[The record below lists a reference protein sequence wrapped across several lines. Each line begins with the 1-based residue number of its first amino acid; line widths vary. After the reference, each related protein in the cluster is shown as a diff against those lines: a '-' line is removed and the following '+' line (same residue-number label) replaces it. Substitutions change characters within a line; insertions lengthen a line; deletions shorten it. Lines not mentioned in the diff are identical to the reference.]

1 VTVVFGVVVALAITG
16 GIVLLYVLQLQAVD
30 RTVRQQLRTYAT
42 QISQGSPTGQWP
54 QPLPASALDS
64 SAQAQVIAADGTVLA
79 ATRGLTGVSATFALP
94 PGAQNPVRLK
104 AADGVIPGE
113 VHVVA
118 LRVTVAGKPVLII
131 AGSPVGVKSSL
142 TGEFVYVLIFG
153 FPVLFLLSALLV
165 WLLVGRALK
174 PVTKIRQ
181 AVTDITSADLAQR
194 VPDPGTTDEIGHL
207 ARTRNDMLDRLESS
221 VLRQRR
227 FVADASHELRT
238 PLTAIRTTLDV
249 ALAHADHAPWPAV
262 ATRALDQ
269 TQRLERLIQDL
280 LVLAKADESTGQR
293 PQALIAVNTLLSE
306 VVSSTV
312 ARNVTL
318 DLELDPASSSVTG
331 NAADL
336 SRLLHNVVEN
346 ALRYATFAVTITAS
360 STDTVVHIRVCDD
373 GPGVPPEDRERVFNR
388 FVRLDASRNRASGN
402 SGLGLAIVRDIAE
415 AHGGRVWFDEPVGAG
430 AVVVIQLP
438 RDGAAERPSG
448 DPAERLA
455 ARIPSESAPP
465 GADGLMR

>member
-16 GIVLLYVLQLQAVD
+16 GIVLLYVLQLHAVD

-42 QISQGSPTGQWP
+42 QLSQTSPTGNWP
-54 QPLPASALDS
+54 QPLPVSALDS

-79 ATRGLTGVSATFALP
+79 ATRGLTGVPATFALP
-94 PGAQNPVRLK
+94 PGAQKPVRLK
-104 AADGVIPGE
+104 AADGVIPRE
-113 VHVVA
+113 VHVVG

-142 TGEFVYVLIFG
+142 TGEFLYLLVFG

-174 PVTKIRQ
+174 PVTRIRQ
-181 AVTDITSADLAQR
+181 AVTDITSADLARR
-194 VPDPGTTDEIGHL
+194 VPDPGTADEIGHL
-207 ARTRNDMLDRLESS
+207 ARTMNDMLDRLESS

-269 TQRLERLIQDL
+269 THRLERLIQDL
-280 LVLAKADESTGQR
+280 LVLAKSDENAAQR
-293 PQALIAVNTLLSE
+293 PHATIAVNTLLSD
-306 VVSSTV
+306 VVSTTV

-318 DLELDPASSSVTG
+318 DLEPDPESSSITG

-336 SRLLHNVVEN
+336 SRLLHNVVQN
-346 ALRYATFAVTITAS
+346 AIRYAASTVRVSAS
-360 STDTVVHIRVCDD
+360 SSDTMVRIRVCDD
-373 GPGVPPEDRERVFNR
+373 GPGVPPEDRDRVFNR

-415 AHGGRVWFDEPVGAG
+415 AHGGRVWFDEPLGAG
-430 AVVVIQLP
+430 AVVVIELA
-438 RDGAAERPSG
+438 RDGHAERAGYDTRERAAVPP
-448 DPAERLA
+448 DPGGRLHPA
-455 ARIPSESAPP
+455 
-465 GADGLMR
+465 